1 MSEKIDLACRIKTYW
16 YQVEA
21 PKGSKKE
28 LLETLDKDPYIK
40 DVFNGKKGPLL
51 SIEKEGSGSDQKKRA
66 VRYLQQGLISLGLLK
81 TFDTKQK
88 CWWARA
94 DFGVYGSATTKA
106 VAELQKKHNIADE
119 GQGGK
124 VCGPKTLA
132 ALKKELAARPIAQK

>member
-1 MSEKIDLACRIKTYW
+1 MPGYNTCESEIFVSAASLCRIMFDGKY
-16 YQVEA
+16 
-21 PKGSKKE
+21 
-28 LLETLDKDPYIK
+28 LL
-40 DVFNGKKGPLL
+40 G
-51 SIEKEGSGSDQKKRA
+51 QHKR
-66 VRYLQQGLISLGLLK
+66 

-124 VCGPKTLA
+124 GCGPKTLA